1 MATGPLSARLRQLR
15 YMVGLLRY
23 DEPQTLTP
31 AQRTQARA
39 NIGAADA
46 STAALAERRVNAGTA
61 LVGGGDMTQDRTIN
75 ADLAT
80 QAEAQAGTSNT
91 KLMTPQRTAQ
101 AIAALQPKDA
111 GAVGTYAMLRLVVTE
126 IARPGDTWPGSALRY
141 ATADGRMSHPGVPN
155 PGPVAPGG
163 TWRCM
168 GFSSPFDGTDD
179 GPDTTTLWMRVS

>member
-15 YMVGLLRY
+15 YMIGLLRY

-46 STAALAERRVNAGTA
+46 STAALAARRVNAGTA
-61 LVGGGDMTQDRTIN
+61 LSGGGALTGDVTIN

-80 QAEAQAGTSNT
+80 QAEAQAGTASGR
-91 KLMTPQRTAQ
+91 LMTPQRTAQ
-101 AIAALQPKDA
+101 AIAALQPKDT
-111 GAVGTYAMLRLVVTE
+111 GAVGTYALLRLTAAQV
-126 IARPGDTWPGSALRY
+126 ARPGDTWPGSALRY
-141 ATADGRMSHPGVPN
+141 ATADGRTTHPGLPN
-155 PGPVAPGG
+155 PGPFTPAG

-168 GFSSPFDGTDD
+168 GFSSPVDGVGD

>member
-23 DEPQTLTP
+23 DEPQTLTS

-46 STAALAERRVNAGTA
+46 STAALAARKINAGTGLKDGGA
-61 LVGGGDMTQDRTIN
+61 LTGDVTIN

-80 QAEAQAGTSNT
+80 QAEAQAGTSNA

-101 AIAALQPKDA
+101 AIAALQPKDT
-111 GAVGTYAMLRLVVTE
+111 GSVGTYAMLRLTE
-126 IARPGDTWPGSALRY
+126 SQIARPGDTWPGSALRY
-141 ATADGRMSHPGVPN
+141 ATADGRTTHPGVPS
-155 PGPVAPGG
+155 PGPFVPTG

-168 GFSSPFDGTDD
+168 GFSSPIDGVSD